1 MGGSGKPR
9 RSRLLSRAFGTVA
22 GAALAAGLLTV
33 GQPAGMALASPAAAR
48 PAAAS
53 STTYVLATQITRIKA
68 LGHTWNL
75 SLDATKSFVNVSFEP
90 AAKGN
95 SEYHEWET
103 TLSFAPMAARDLTV
117 TRTEHAALKTGTALS
132 PVLAVGVAFTPTRHL
147 AEKCT
152 KGSYTIYRGYLTGT
166 LSFATGLRGVK
177 VSHKFTGKPVSA
189 SLVVDKSCVLPVKP
203 HPTPCTGGI
212 WSILNSVLT
221 GSVGSAEI
229 LGAKSAWE
237 QSFDLNPVKTASK
250 WITRSDYVFVPRGG
264 RAPKLNKTAHTI
276 TVSLGASG
284 PITGAA
290 VITYS
295 STVAERPVPSCYV
308 GSKHYSERSVLYSG
322 TSVRVTRPLRA
333 RTLLMG
339 TLTMRPG
346 RSADYIAISLKA
358 K

>member
-1 MGGSGKPR
+1 
-9 RSRLLSRAFGTVA
+9 
-22 GAALAAGLLTV
+22 
-33 GQPAGMALASPAAAR
+33 
-48 PAAAS
+48 
-53 STTYVLATQITRIKA
+53 
-68 LGHTWNL
+68 
-75 SLDATKSFVNVSFEP
+75 
-90 AAKGN
+90 
-95 SEYHEWET
+95 
-103 TLSFAPMAARDLTV
+103 
-117 TRTEHAALKTGTALS
+117 
-132 PVLAVGVAFTPTRHL
+132 
-147 AEKCT
+147 
-152 KGSYTIYRGYLTGT
+152 
-166 LSFATGLRGVK
+166 GLRGVK

-264 RAPKLNKTAHTI
+264 RVPKLNKTAHTI

-346 RSADYIAISLKA
+346 RSAD
-358 K
+358 